1 MAESLGLSRR
11 QFLKAVGAGAVGA
24 SLPPLLAACG
34 GQPTPSTP
42 AASNRPA
49 TLLLYINKF
58 QADPKKQATLLD
70 LITREFQ
77 KQYSQVKVNTDFYAT
92 SAEELTKLETAA
104 ASHVGP
110 DIFEFGSTLVSTAN
124 ATGAF
129 EVITGPMWDRLGGK
143 SAFFRPQLTMSG
155 PAPDKTMAVPE
166 YANPMGL
173 VYNKRM
179 FSDAGISKP
188 PTSWDEFIADAQKMT
203 DPARDQWGATMAPAD
218 GFQPW
223 HLVWLFSTQLGGRL
237 MDDAGTKSFLDS
249 PEVFKAASF
258 WLDWMAR
265 FKIVSRSNATFK
277 GVEALKFFSEGKAA
291 MYADQGPSPIRT
303 LEKSKVAQEW
313 AYAATP
319 TIPYGMTSLPPGGKP
334 AQGFVAGQYLTI
346 FKFSQNKDLALELIK
361 VITSPAIQ
369 HEIWKAYG
377 FLPVNLQTYKDFP
390 ELTQTPWNTFYTAE
404 ENAYPTPFVGN
415 WGNLQVVVGR
425 AISQTAAQ
433 IATTGTY
440 NPDDLKRRLLEAHRE
455 LEASI
460 KR

>member
-1 MAESLGLSRR
+1 MAESNGLSRR

-34 GQPTPSTP
+34 GQPGSSAP
-42 AASNRPA
+42 AAQNRPA
-49 TLLLYINKF
+49 TLLVYTNKF
-58 QADPKKQATLLD
+58 NTDPQAQVALMD

-77 KQYSQVKVNTDFYAT
+77 KQYSQVKVNFDTYAT
-92 SAEELTKLETAA
+92 SAEEVTKLETAA
-104 ASHVGP
+104 VSHVGP

-129 EVITGPMWDRLGGK
+129 APITGPMWDRLGGK
-143 SAFFRPQLTMSG
+143 NAFFGPQLTMSG
-155 PAPDKTMAVPE
+155 PAPDRLMAIPE

-173 VYNKRM
+173 LINRRM
-179 FSDAGISKP
+179 MADAGVSRP
-188 PTSWDEFIADAQKMT
+188 PTTWDEFIADAQKIT
-203 DPARDQWGATMAPAD
+203 NPAKDQWGATMAPGD

-223 HLVWLFSTQLGGRL
+223 HLVWLFTTQLGGKL
-237 MDDAGTKSFLDS
+237 MDESKAYLDS

-258 WLDWMAR
+258 WLDWMAK

-277 GVEALKFFSEGKAA
+277 GVEALRFFSEGKAA

-303 LEKSKVAQEW
+303 LDTSKVAKEY
-313 AYAATP
+313 AYAPTP
-319 TIPYGMTSLPPGGKP
+319 TIPYGMTALPPGGKP

-346 FKFSQNKDLALELIK
+346 FKFSQNQDLALELIK
-361 VITSPAIQ
+361 VITSPPIQ

-377 FLPVNLQTYKDFP
+377 YLPVNLQTYEDFP
-390 ELTQTPWNTFYTAE
+390 ELKQSPWNTFYTAE

-415 WGNLQVVVGR
+415 WGQLQVVVGR
-425 AISQTAAQ
+425 AINKAASQ
-433 IATTGTY
+433 IATTGSY
-440 NPDDLKRRLLEAHRE
+440 NPDDLKKSLAEANRE